1 MKRNQKGQLFGVS
14 VLILLLTVLVLAVV
28 QVSDAA
34 AESRGESLQSGITL
48 GGPSMPMPVINATPL
63 AAEVINRRV
72 VENVIST
79 PELAHFGGGLG
90 GQYDDWYHTP
100 VPKSTPVPPVSG
112 TVITSISESVSNV
125 FHHLVFPV
133 QTISDALL
141 EIFTNALTNAQGSTV
156 AQEKQWISAFS
167 SLFQA
172 PHPGAYATIANG
184 GLRVAAGI
192 AVALFILRLA
202 IYNWNRLLGEDDD
215 AVRVVGDWLTA
226 GVLALVAGPLLDLI
240 NQVGWWVTG
249 AVIGNPA
256 ALGQIFADGLI
267 NTMQGGTMTMALKSF
282 IGPIIII
289 ALLVASMLAV
299 IGIIVAFASGHAVM
313 FVLAVLGPVV
323 MVAGVVPKMR
333 WLRGM
338 WLQAT
343 VVVAFLPIVAAAVFK
358 AGLDAAASIT
368 GGLAQEIFHILW
380 LFGVTGFLLSLSGIL
395 SKFTIGAAGEAMGK
409 MAKIGKGIIESAV
422 LAGGALAT
430 GGAGGVGAAGAALA
444 AGGGGLGGGGGAGVA
459 SLGAGEAAVGSSS
472 AIGGFSAWPGGLSRA
487 ASQHLGNAQSAIGK
501 ADTASAF
508 GFDRLAS
515 HYQRQA
521 SGEGFAARQAEL
533 NARMEQQAGGDSPKA
548 ASPGF
553 GYTPTVDAA
562 LSNHYPGSDGL
573 KVFNEG
579 LQGLSPHLSSS
590 VLDPSVTPHDLMQS
604 HPEDMMKMVD
614 TWNVI
619 PDYFSNSRDPIRE
632 TMDSAGVSDAFRS
645 LFQGS

>member
-1 MKRNQKGQLFGVS
+1 MMRNQRKQIIGVS
-14 VLILLLTVLVLAVV
+14 VLILFLTVLVLSVL

-34 AESRGESLQSGITL
+34 AESRGGLMQSGMAPREPPL
-48 GGPSMPMPVINATPL
+48 PMPMPVINATPL
-63 AAEVINRRV
+63 AAEVINRPA

-79 PELAHFGGGLG
+79 PELAHFRGGLG

-100 VPKSTPVPPVSG
+100 VPKSPPPPPVG
-112 TVITSISESVSNV
+112 GIVVTSISESISNV

-133 QTISDALL
+133 ETISDALL
-141 EIFTNALTNAQGSTV
+141 QIFNNALVKAQDSTV
-156 AQEKQWISAFS
+156 TQEKQWISAFS
-167 SLFQA
+167 ALFRA
-172 PHPGAYATIANG
+172 PQPGAYATVANG
-184 GLRVAAGI
+184 GLKVAAGI

-226 GVLALVAGPLLDLI
+226 GVLALAAGPLLDLI
-240 NQVGWWVTG
+240 DRIGWWLTG
-249 AVIGNPA
+249 SVIGNPA
-256 ALGQIFADGLI
+256 ALGQLFADGLI

-299 IGIIVAFASGHAVM
+299 IGIIVAFASAHAVM
-313 FVLAVLGPVV
+313 FVLAILGPVV
-323 MVAGVVPKMR
+323 MVAGVIPKMR

-422 LAGGALAT
+422 LAGSAVAT
-430 GGAGGVGAAGAALA
+430 GGAGGFGTAGAALA
-444 AGGGGLGGGGGAGVA
+444 ADGGGLGGGSGARAA
-459 SLGAGEAAVGSSS
+459 SLGAGEAAAGGSG
-472 AIGGFSAWPGGLSRA
+472 AIGGFSA
-487 ASQHLGNAQSAIGK
+487 ASQHLGNAQAAIGK
-501 ADTASAF
+501 ADTASVF

-533 NARMEQQAGGDSPKA
+533 NARMEQQATGDSPIA

-553 GYTPTVDAA
+553 GYTPTVNTA
-562 LSNHYPGSDGL
+562 LSNHYSGPDGL

-590 VLDPSVTPHDLMQS
+590 VLDPSVTPRDLMQS
-604 HPEDMMKMVD
+604 HTEDMMKMVD

-619 PDYFSNSRDPIRE
+619 PDYFANSRDPIRE
-632 TMDSAGVSDAFRS
+632 TMDSAGVSDSFKS
-645 LFQGS
+645 LFRGS